1 MSTATERLARVSV
14 HIGEQEISF
23 ETGKLAKQADGSV
36 LVRSGDTMV
45 LATAQGR
52 TDVREGA
59 DFFPL
64 TVDVEERM
72 YAAGKIPGGFFKR
85 EGRPTERAILTAR
98 MIDRPIRPLWPKGFR
113 NEVQVICTV
122 LSADMVT
129 GHDILCINGASAALM
144 LSPLPFLGPVG
155 AVRIGIVDGQLVVNP
170 SLQAAEES
178 ALDLIVVGTKEGL
191 TMVEAGAEEI
201 PEDTILE
208 ALEVAHREIVKLCE
222 AQEDLR
228 NQAGKPKWLDLDL
241 YAELERDHGHA
252 VWERIQQAG
261 IKDAGAVAE
270 ELMVE
275 ICGPVTMQ
283 STDDD
288 LTRQMQ
294 VRSALAML
302 LEKQRAA
309 AVEAPV
315 REQFGDELKALT
327 DAEQDSKQLKSAKRQ
342 LLFDR
347 ILDETQLPFPAGA
360 SATDTETGEPVP
372 AVKDS
377 LTRSYVKKACEAIY
391 KDMVRQK
398 IAVEKRRPDG
408 RATEEVRPIEI
419 EVGVNPR
426 AHGSGLFT
434 RGQTQIL
441 SSLTL
446 GTAKEGQRI
455 DDLSLEAERRYMHH
469 YNFPPYSVGETGFMR
484 GPKRRDIG
492 HGALAQRALEAVIP
506 SPDDFPYTIRIVSET
521 LESNGSSSMGSVCGS
536 TLSLMDA
543 GVPIKA
549 PVSGIAMGLVKEGDD
564 YVILTDIQGAED
576 HLGDMD
582 FKVAG
587 SPNGITALQ
596 MDIKITGVT
605 QQIMRDALE
614 QAKRARAFILEKMLE
629 VIPES
634 REEIAGHAPRI
645 STIKIDQEKIGMVI
659 GKGGET
665 IRGLESDYEVQ
676 IDIEEDGT
684 ILIYATDGEKADAAI
699 AAINA
704 LTREPEVGDTYTGKV
719 VKTTQFGAFV
729 ELKKGT
735 DGLLH
740 VSNVGPGRVAHIEDV
755 MSRGAVV
762 DVIVQEVD
770 KARGRIG
777 LKLIALH
784 ENGGLVQPEELIER
798 AKNAPPRPPEEERP
812 RRDDRRGGRGGGGRG
827 GPRGPR
833 RDNGGGGDADE

>member
-1 MSTATERLARVSV
+1 MSIATERRAQVSV
-14 HIGEQEISF
+14 QIGEQEISF
-23 ETGKLAKQADGSV
+23 ETGKLAKQADGAV
-36 LVRSGDTMV
+36 VVRSGETMV

-52 TDVREGA
+52 MEQREGA

-122 LSADMVT
+122 LSADLVT

-144 LSPLPFLGPVG
+144 ISPLPFLGPVG
-155 AVRIGIVDGQLVVNP
+155 AVRIGRIDGKLAINP
-170 SLQAAEES
+170 TLREMEDEAD
-178 ALDLIVVGTKEGL
+178 LDLVVVGTKEGL
-191 TMVEAGAEEI
+191 TMVEAGGDQV

-208 ALEVAHREIVKLCE
+208 ALEIAHREIVKLCE
-222 AQEDLR
+222 AQEDLAR
-228 NQAGKPKWLDLDL
+228 QAGKPKWVDL
-241 YAELERDHGHA
+241 ELLGSIESEHGHTI
-252 VWERIQQAG
+252 WERIQSSG
-261 IKDAGAVAE
+261 LREAGAVVE
-270 ELMVE
+270 ELMIE
-275 ICGPVTMQ
+275 LAPPLSMD
-283 STDDD
+283 STDEDV
-288 LTRQMQ
+288 TRQLQ
-294 VRSALAML
+294 VKSALQTL
-302 LEKQRAA
+302 LERQRSV
-309 AVEAPV
+309 AVEGPV
-315 REQFGDELKALT
+315 REQFGDDLRTLT
-327 DAEQDSKQLKSAKRQ
+327 DAEQDSKQLKSAKRH

-347 ILDETQLPFPAGA
+347 ITETVELPFPVGA
-360 SATDTETGEPVP
+360 AASDGEEPS
-372 AVKDS
+372 KDS
-377 LTRSYVKKACEAIY
+377 MTKSYVKKACESIY
-391 KDMVRQK
+391 KDLVRKK
-398 IAVEKRRPDG
+398 IAIDKRRPDG
-408 RATEEVRPIEI
+408 RATDEIRAIEV

-426 AHGSGLFT
+426 SHGSGLFT

-506 SPDDFPYTIRIVSET
+506 GADEFPYTIRIVSET

-587 SPNGITALQ
+587 SRDGITALQ

-614 QAKRARAFILEKMLE
+614 QAKRAREFILDKMLE

-634 REEIAGHAPRI
+634 RAELSANAPRI
-645 STIKIDQEKIGMVI
+645 TSIKIEQEQIGLVI

-665 IRGLESDYEVQ
+665 IRGLEADYEVQ

-684 ILIYATDGEKADAAI
+684 ILIYATDGEKAEAAI
-699 AAINA
+699 AAIRA
-704 LTREPEVGDTYTGKV
+704 LTKVPEVGDTYTGKI

-740 VSNVGPGRVAHIEDV
+740 VSNVGPGRVGHIEDV
-755 MSRGAVV
+755 MSRGDIV
-762 DVIVQEVD
+762 DVLVQEVD

-777 LKLIALH
+777 LKLIAKH
-784 ENGGLVQPEELIER
+784 EDDRLVQPEELIER
-798 AKNAPPRPPEEERP
+798 AKDAPPRPPEEDRP
-812 RRDDRRGGRGGGGRG
+812 RRDDRGRRGGGRG
-827 GPRGPR
+827 RGDR
-833 RDNGGGGDADE
+833 